1 MELFSFPR
9 HYATIQSMDPKTIT
23 PYCRLEHIEVQTPDG
38 PARLLVRRQYDAS
51 NISGA
56 RYGLD
61 WWRTPKAPQ
70 KSSVRRVLDALLGL
84 NKT

>member
-1 MELFSFPR
+1 
-9 HYATIQSMDPKTIT
+9 MDPKTIT

-84 NKT
+84 NQT

>member
-1 MELFSFPR
+1 M
-9 HYATIQSMDPKTIT
+9 ATYT
-23 PYCRLEHIEVQTPDG
+23 CFEHIDVETPDG

-56 RYGLD
+56 RHGLD

-70 KSSVRRVLDALLGL
+70 KSYLRRVLDVLLQL